1 MTGKRDARRR
11 LLDAAIELIWRGGP
25 AAATPAAIAGRAG
38 AGKMSLYRHFAGG
51 KDELV
56 AEALKEQDA
65 RQRAFV
71 LGPPDQ
77 APRDRILEM
86 FDRQAAAADR
96 AGHRYRG
103 CPFIRAQLHL
113 EDDQHPAA
121 PVIAAHK
128 TEMVSDLTDV
138 LREAGLA
145 EPGHTSRV
153 VLMLFDGA
161 AIHAEIAGNG
171 EPFRL
176 ARDTV
181 AGLLVDAGTAG
192 SHADHRESPSVRL

>member
-11 LLDAAIELIWRGGP
+11 LLDATIELIWKGGL
-25 AAATPAAIAGRAG
+25 AAATPAAIAERSG
-38 AGKMSLYRHFAGG
+38 AGKMSLYRHFGGG

-56 AEALKEQDA
+56 AEALKKQDPS
-65 RQRAFV
+65 QRAVV
-71 LGPPDQ
+71 LGPPDL

-113 EDDQHPAA
+113 EHDQHPAA
-121 PVIAAHK
+121 SVIAAHK

-138 LREAGLA
+138 LRQAGLA
-145 EPGHTSRV
+145 GAGSDRRV

-176 ARDTV
+176 ARDMV
-181 AGLLVDAGTAG
+181 AGLLVDAGT
-192 SHADHRESPSVRL
+192 HRLTH

>member
-11 LLDAAIELIWRGGP
+11 LLDATIELIWTGGL
-25 AAATPAAIAGRAG
+25 AAATPAAIAERSG
-38 AGKMSLYRHFAGG
+38 AGKMSLYRHFGGG

-56 AEALKEQDA
+56 TEALKQQDP
-65 RQRAFV
+65 RQRALV
-71 LGPPDQ
+71 LGPPGL

-113 EDDQHPAA
+113 ECDQHPAA
-121 PVIAAHK
+121 SVIAAHK
-128 TEMVSDLTDV
+128 TEMVTDLADV
-138 LREAGLA
+138 LREAGVA
-145 EPGHTSRV
+145 EPGNAARV
-153 VLMLFDGA
+153 VLVLFDGA

-181 AGLLVDAGTAG
+181 DSLLIDARTRGLT
-192 SHADHRESPSVRL
+192 R

>member
-11 LLDAAIELIWRGGP
+11 LLDATIELIWTGGT
-25 AAATPAAIAGRAG
+25 AAATPAAIAERSG

-56 AEALKEQDA
+56 AEALTEQDP
-65 RQRAFV
+65 RQRAYV
-71 LGPPDQ
+71 LGPPDL

-86 FDRQAAAADR
+86 FGRQAHAADR

-113 EDDQHPAA
+113 ECDRHPAA
-121 PVIAAHK
+121 SVIAAHK
-128 TEMVSDLTDV
+128 IVMVSDLTDV
-138 LREAGLA
+138 LRQAGLL
-145 EPGHTSRV
+145 EPGHTARI

-176 ARDTV
+176 ARDLV
-181 AGLLVDAGTAG
+181 AGLLIDAGA
-192 SHADHRESPSVRL
+192 HRLTR

>member
-11 LLDAAIELIWRGGP
+11 LLDATIELIWRGGL
-25 AAATPAAIAGRAG
+25 AAATPAAIAEQAG
-38 AGKMSLYRHFAGG
+38 AGKMSLYRHFGGG

-56 AEALKEQDA
+56 AEALKEQDS

-71 LGPPDQ
+71 LRPLDL

-86 FDRQAAAADR
+86 FDRQAVAADQ

-103 CPFIRAQLHL
+103 CPFIRAQLHF
-113 EDDQHPAA
+113 DHDQHPAA
-121 PVIAAHK
+121 SVIVAHK

-138 LREAGLA
+138 LREVGLA
-145 EPGHTSRV
+145 EPGQTARV

-176 ARDTV
+176 ARGV
-181 AGLLVDAGTAG
+181 VQGLLVDAGT
-192 SHADHRESPSVRL
+192 RRLTR

>member
-11 LLDAAIELIWRGGP
+11 LLDSTIELIWRGGP
-25 AAATPAAIAGRAG
+25 AAATPAAIAERSG

-56 AEALKEQDA
+56 AEALKEQDP
-65 RQRAFV
+65 RQRAYV
-71 LGPPDQ
+71 LGPPDL

-86 FDRQAAAADR
+86 FGRQAHAADR

-103 CPFIRAQLHL
+103 CPFIRTQLHL

-121 PVIAAHK
+121 SVIAAHK
-128 TEMVSDLTDV
+128 TEMVSDLTEV

-145 EPGHTSRV
+145 EPGQAARA

-176 ARDTV
+176 ARDV
-181 AGLLVDAGTAG
+181 VDSLLIDAGL
-192 SHADHRESPSVRL
+192 RRLTR

>member
-11 LLDAAIELIWRGGP
+11 LLDATIELIWRGGL
-25 AAATPAAIAGRAG
+25 AAATPAAIAERAG
-38 AGKMSLYRHFAGG
+38 AGKMSLYRHFGGG

-56 AEALKEQDA
+56 AEALKKQDP
-65 RQRAFV
+65 RQRALV
-71 LGPPDQ
+71 LGPPDL

-103 CPFIRAQLHL
+103 CPFIRARLHI
-113 EDDQHPAA
+113 EYDQHPAA
-121 PVIAAHK
+121 SVIAAHK
-128 TEMVSDLTDV
+128 TEMATDLTDV
-138 LREAGLA
+138 LRQAGLA

-176 ARDTV
+176 ARDVV
-181 AGLLVDAGTAG
+181 ADLLADTGTLSQSSDG
-192 SHADHRESPSVRL
+192 S